1 MTVATIDHLSH
12 SQVQTFTMCPRRWH
26 YEKILHIPPER
37 TASALAFGSALH
49 EALAVMNE
57 AALLGAAADPK
68 AVFLRRWRE
77 ALDDQ
82 AAPVHFGKD
91 DADDLLAKG
100 LALLEVYQPPP
111 GIVGV
116 EEAIEVQLDQE
127 LPPIHGRIDL
137 IRRGEEGD
145 LILVDLKTSASKSIA
160 EPSAV
165 EAQLALYQEAYPA
178 ERHEVILLT
187 KQVKPSIAT
196 VAVTPWPRARLV
208 QHYQEVFVAMRA
220 GIRYAVRGLH
230 CGSCAFRDRC
240 QGESQ

>member
-1 MTVATIDHLSH
+1 MSLATIDHLSH

-26 YEKILHIPPER
+26 YEKVMRVPAER
-37 TASALAFGSALH
+37 TAVALAFGSALH
-49 EALAVMNE
+49 EALAEINE
-57 AALLGAAADPK
+57 AALLGTTPDPRST
-68 AVFLRRWRE
+68 FLRRWRA
-77 ALDDQ
+77 ALDAQ
-82 AAPVHFGKD
+82 VAPLHFGKD
-91 DADDLLAKG
+91 DSDDLLTKG
-100 LALLEVYQPPP
+100 LNLLAAYQPPP

-116 EEAIEVQLDQE
+116 EEAIEVQLDPE

-178 ERHEVILLT
+178 ARHEVILLT
-187 KQVKPSIAT
+187 KQVKTSIST

-208 QHYQEVFVAMRA
+208 QHYREVFVAMRA
-220 GIRYAVRGLH
+220 GIRYAVRGWH
-230 CGSCAFRDRC
+230 CSSCAFRDRC
-240 QGESQ
+240 QSEG

>member
-1 MTVATIDHLSH
+1 MTAAAIDHLSH
-12 SQVQTFTMCPRRWH
+12 SQIASFVGCPRKWH
-26 YEKILHIPPER
+26 YDKVLNVAPER
-37 TASALAFGSALH
+37 TGAALAFGSALH

-57 AALLGAAADPK
+57 AALLGVVADPK
-68 AVFLRRWRE
+68 AVFLRRWGE
-77 ALDDQ
+77 ALENQ
-82 AAPVHFGKD
+82 AAPLHFGKD

-100 LALLEVYQPPP
+100 LALLAAYQPPS

-116 EEAIEVQLDQE
+116 EEAIEVSLDPE

-145 LILVDLKTSASKSIA
+145 LILVDLKTSASKRIA

-178 ERHEVILLT
+178 ARHEVILLT
-187 KQVKPSIAT
+187 KQVKPSIST
-196 VAVTPWPRARLV
+196 VAVTPWPRGRLV
-208 QHYQEVFVAMRA
+208 LHYREVFLAMRA
-220 GIRYAVRGLH
+220 GIRYAVRGWH

-240 QGESQ
+240 KGES